1 MKTIPTGIVE
11 NMGAEYYA
19 LTATPSSL
27 KNPVSKSM
35 LWDFYKSP
43 FKWFFGYEEK
53 QITPAMEFGSAV
65 HSAALTPQAFRKDYI
80 CSPFDSW
87 RTKESQI
94 FKQDNEA
101 AGITILKESDFF
113 RAIETAEAVMNDS
126 EMPKKGTYGSEVA
139 VFGQINNTIVKGMID
154 IVSHD
159 DKTLYDIKTTANI
172 ESLDDLQKT
181 ILNRGYH
188 WQAALYLDLWNAA
201 TGEYRDEFVFAF
213 VETSSPHETAFVK
226 MSQEFLDL
234 GRAGWYKSP
243 GYMQALTLW
252 EHAVETGNW
261 YKRITGTQEA
271 NIPSWIKK

>member
-1 MKTIPTGIVE
+1 MTTIQTGIIE
-11 NMGAEYYA
+11 NMGAEYHA

-65 HSAALTPQAFRKDYI
+65 HSAALTPEAFRKDYA

-87 RTKESQI
+87 RTKESQEY
-94 FKQDNEA
+94 KKDAESN
-101 AGITILKESDFF
+101 GITILKDSDFF
-113 RAIETAEAVMNDS
+113 RAIETAEAVMSDF
-126 EMPKKGTYGSEVA
+126 EMPKKGEYSAEVA
-139 VFGQINNTIVKGMID
+139 VFGKIGNTLVKGMLD
-154 IVSHD
+154 IVPHD

-201 TGEYRDEFVFAF
+201 TGETRDQFVFAF
-213 VETSSPHETAFVK
+213 VETSSPHETAFVLLSK
-226 MSQEFLDL
+226 EFLDL
-234 GRAGWYKSP
+234 GRFGGYKSP
-243 GYMQALTLW
+243 GYMQALITY
-252 EHAVETGNW
+252 ERCVEEDNW
-261 YKRITGTQEA
+261 KKRICGTQEINVPA
-271 NIPSWIKK
+271 WINK